1 MVTANP
7 THGGAGPDAVAA
19 RAWSRY
25 SPRQRWTRLAVT
37 ALVAGSAFWS
47 LSTINVFWPWLWDA
61 PQQMGDLFARMVPPD
76 LTQWETIAW
85 ALVETV
91 NIATIATF
99 FAVFLSLPVALIA
112 AQNTTPN
119 KATLWL
125 GRFILV
131 SSRSVNTIIWA
142 LLFVAIFGPGVLAG
156 ILAIIFRSLGFL
168 GKLVGEAIEEI
179 DRKPIEALEAS
190 GASRMKVLL
199 YGVVPQVM
207 PTFFAVSILRWD
219 INLRES
225 TVLGLVGAGG
235 IGIILQGSIDT
246 FAWQT
251 VATIL
256 LAIILLVVI
265 GEAIAAWLRQ
275 KVI

>member
-1 MVTANP
+1 MVD
-7 THGGAGPDAVAA
+7 HAA
-19 RAWSRY
+19 KLKDHVWSRY
-25 SPRQRWTRLAVT
+25 DRKEQLIRYGIYLATLIAVVW
-37 ALVAGSAFWS
+37 A
-47 LSTINVFWPWLWDA
+47 IKDIDIFWPWVWDA
-61 PQQMGDLFARMVPPD
+61 PNQIQNLGARMWPPEFSRWD
-76 LTQWETIAW
+76 AIFNAML
-85 ALVETV
+85 ETV
-91 NIATIATF
+91 HIATLSTMLTIFIA
-99 FAVFLSLPVALIA
+99 LPVSYIA

-156 ILAIIFRSLGFL
+156 ILAVMFRSIGFI
-168 GKLVGEAIEEI
+168 GKLMGEAIEEI
-179 DRKPIEALEAS
+179 DRNPVEAMQAT
-190 GASRMKVLL
+190 GASKMKVVL
-199 YGVVPQVM
+199 YAIVPQVM
-207 PTFFAVSILRWD
+207 PAFFAIIILRWD
-219 INLRES
+219 INIRES

-235 IGIILQGSIDT
+235 IGVLLQGSIDL

-256 LAIILLVVI
+256 LAIIVLVI
-265 GEAIAAWLRQ
+265 LGEAITSVLRK

>member
-1 MVTANP
+1 MVTTTQN
-7 THGGAGPDAVAA
+7 TGPDAIAE
-19 RAWSRY
+19 REWSRY
-25 SPRQRWTRLAVT
+25 TPKQRWLRFAMYGGVVLATV
-37 ALVAGSAFWS
+37 WS
-47 LSTINVFWPWLWDA
+47 LSTINIIWPWLWDA
-61 PQQMGDLFARMVPPD
+61 PQQMGDLFSRMYPPSLND
-76 LTQWETIAW
+76 WEMIAIT
-85 ALVETV
+85 LLETV

-99 FAVFLSLPVALIA
+99 FAVFLSLPIALIA

-119 KATLWL
+119 KLTLWI

-142 LLFVAIFGPGVLAG
+142 LLFVAIFGPGVMAG
-156 ILAIIFRSLGFL
+156 ILAIVFRSIGFI
-168 GKLVGEAIEEI
+168 GKLLGEAIEEI
-179 DRKPIEALEAS
+179 DRAPIEALES
-190 GASRMKVLL
+190 VGASRFKILI

-235 IGIILQGSIDT
+235 IGIVLQGAIDT

-256 LAIILLVVI
+256 LAIIGLVIV
-265 GEAIAAWLRQ
+265 GEALAAWLRK